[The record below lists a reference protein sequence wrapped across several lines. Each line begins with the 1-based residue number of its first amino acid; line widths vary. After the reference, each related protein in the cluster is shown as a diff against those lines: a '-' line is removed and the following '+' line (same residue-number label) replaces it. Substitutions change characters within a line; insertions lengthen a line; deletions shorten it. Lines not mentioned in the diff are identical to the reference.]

1 MPKGGCLL
9 YNQKDSKYQKRWGDI
24 KQIINMKNSVIR
36 KNKKNRIFSLIMCI
50 AFSLFFIF
58 LAQTL
63 PSHSNTAIALASS
76 GPSIYFPEDYWDFGE
91 ITPDELPTHIFEF
104 ENIGDEVLI
113 IKGTRVSCESC
124 IDPIISTREL
134 KPGEEGELKITVNS
148 PDMIGRFTKRI
159 YVESNDPVNPRAVI
173 TVSGFIKEKNESAVQ
188 IQSQTKTQPQPQP
201 QTPFRIGRSYFGQ
214 GEYDK
219 AIIEFEKSIK
229 SDPDHTESYYYLGQ
243 CYLQKGIV
251 EYYNKNFLKAYS
263 LYKKANKI
271 SEQVIPKYEKII
283 EDNPED
289 LNSYLRL
296 GYIYEVRSIVPFIND
311 YNKALE
317 YYLKALNLDAASESK
332 NKGIY
337 VYLNTR
343 VGSICYQTKDYLQAI
358 EHLQKAVSIFPDRDN
373 IEAYYY
379 LGLSYDKIGEK
390 EKAQEFLS
398 LVLELAPQSE
408 YAREAE
414 KELKKISKD
423 W

>member
-1 MPKGGCLL
+1 MTNEYMTNNTG
-9 YNQKDSKYQKRWGDI
+9 KR
-24 KQIINMKNSVIR
+24 
-36 KNKKNRIFSLIMCI
+36 NRIFSLIMGI

-58 LAQTL
+58 IIIQTL

-76 GPSIYFPEDYWDFGE
+76 GPSIYFPGDYWDFGE
-91 ITPDELPTHIFEF
+91 ITPDELPTHIFKF
-104 ENIGDEVLI
+104 KNIGDEVLI

-124 IDPIISTREL
+124 IDPIISAGEL
-134 KPGEEGELKITVNS
+134 NPGEECELKITVNS
-148 PDMIGRFTKRI
+148 LDMIGRFTKRI

-173 TVSGFIKEKNESAVQ
+173 TVSGFIKA
-188 IQSQTKTQPQPQP
+188 QP
-201 QTPFRIGRSYFGQ
+201 QTQTPFKIGRSYFGQ

-219 AIIEFEKSIK
+219 AIIEFEKSIE

-243 CYLQKGIV
+243 CYLQKGII
-251 EYYNKNFLKAYS
+251 EYNNKNMLKFYS
-263 LYKKANKI
+263 FCRKSYEI
-271 SEQVIPKYEKII
+271 SEKVIPKYEKII
-283 EDNPED
+283 EENPAD

-296 GYIYEVRSIVPFIND
+296 GYIYEVRSIVPFVND
-311 YNKALE
+311 YDEALE

-390 EKAQEFLS
+390 EKAQKFLS
-398 LVLELAPQSE
+398 RVIELAPQSE

-414 KELKKISKD
+414 KELKKMD
-423 W
+423 